1 MKNLVNFKVEVRTR
15 EYLVQAIFQMLFNDQ
30 DVPNIINQFKDE
42 HRNKKVNFSSF
53 SKSLKSIKKNEDEI
67 IDVITNLGIKDSD
80 MELMDKSI
88 MYLALN
94 EMIYGDLDKPVII
107 DEALRLSKKFSNPE
121 SYKFINA
128 NLDKFLKYKALS

>member
-15 EYLVQAIFQMLFNDQ
+15 EYLVQAIFQMLFNNQ
-30 DVPNIINQFKDE
+30 DVPNIISQFKDE

-67 IDVITNLGIKDSD
+67 IDVISNLGIKDSD

-94 EMIYGDLDKPVII
+94 EMIYGDLDKPVVI

-128 NLDKFLKYKALS
+128 NLDKFLKSKTLS

>member
-30 DVPNIINQFKDE
+30 DIPNIISQFKDE

-53 SKSLKSIKKNEDEI
+53 SKSLRSIKKNEDEI
-67 IDVITNLGIKDSD
+67 IDVISNLGIKDSD

-128 NLDKFLKYKALS
+128 NLDKFLKSKTLS

>member
-15 EYLVQAIFQMLFNDQ
+15 EYLVQAIFQMLFNNQ
-30 DVPNIINQFKDE
+30 DVPNIISQFKDE

-67 IDVITNLGIKDSD
+67 IDVISNLGIKDSD

-128 NLDKFLKYKALS
+128 NLDKFLKTKTLS

>member
-1 MKNLVNFKVEVRTR
+1 M
-15 EYLVQAIFQMLFNDQ
+15 
-30 DVPNIINQFKDE
+30 
-42 HRNKKVNFSSF
+42 
-53 SKSLKSIKKNEDEI
+53 KSIKKNEDEI
-67 IDVITNLGIKDSD
+67 IDVISNLGIKDSD

-128 NLDKFLKYKALS
+128 SLDKFLKSKALS

>member
-1 MKNLVNFKVEVRTR
+1 MSYQTVFQNVFQNRLM
-15 EYLVQAIFQMLFNDQ
+15 YIWIFFQ
-30 DVPNIINQFKDE
+30 IYDE

-67 IDVITNLGIKDSD
+67 IDVISNLGIKDSD

-94 EMIYGDLDKPVII
+94 EMIYGDLDKPVVI
-107 DEALRLSKKFSNPE
+107 DEP
-121 SYKFINA
+121 
-128 NLDKFLKYKALS
+128 

>member
-53 SKSLKSIKKNEDEI
+53 SKSLKSIKKNEDKI
-67 IDVITNLGIKDSD
+67 IAVITNLGIKDSD

-121 SYKFINA
+121 SYKFIKVNSV
-128 NLDKFLKYKALS
+128 NIKRKRL

>member
-30 DVPNIINQFKDE
+30 DIPNIISQFKDE

-67 IDVITNLGIKDSD
+67 IDVISNLGIKDSD

-128 NLDKFLKYKALS
+128 NLDKFLKSKTLS

>member
-1 MKNLVNFKVEVRTR
+1 
-15 EYLVQAIFQMLFNDQ
+15 MLFNNQ
-30 DVPNIINQFKDE
+30 DVPNIISQFKDE

-67 IDVITNLGIKDSD
+67 IDVISNLGIKDSD

-128 NLDKFLKYKALS
+128 NLDKFLKSKALS

>member
-1 MKNLVNFKVEVRTR
+1 
-15 EYLVQAIFQMLFNDQ
+15 
-30 DVPNIINQFKDE
+30 
-42 HRNKKVNFSSF
+42 
-53 SKSLKSIKKNEDEI
+53 
-67 IDVITNLGIKDSD
+67 

-128 NLDKFLKYKALS
+128 NLDKFLKSKALS

>member
-1 MKNLVNFKVEVRTR
+1 MKNLVNFKIEVRTR

-30 DVPNIINQFKDE
+30 DIPNIISQFKGE

-53 SKSLKSIKKNEDEI
+53 SKSLKSIKKNEDAI
-67 IDVITNLGIKDSD
+67 IDVISNLGIKDSD

-128 NLDKFLKYKALS
+128 NLDKFLKSKALS

>member
-30 DVPNIINQFKDE
+30 DIPNIISQFKDE
-42 HRNKKVNFSSF
+42 HRNKKVNVSSF
-53 SKSLKSIKKNEDEI
+53 SKSLKSIKIKEDEI
-67 IDVITNLGIKDSD
+67 IDVISNLGIKDSD

-128 NLDKFLKYKALS
+128 NLDKFLKSKTLS

>member
-15 EYLVQAIFQMLFNDQ
+15 EYLVQAIFQMLFNNQ
-30 DVPNIINQFKDE
+30 DVPNIISQFKDE

-67 IDVITNLGIKDSD
+67 IDVISNLGIKDSD

-128 NLDKFLKYKALS
+128 N